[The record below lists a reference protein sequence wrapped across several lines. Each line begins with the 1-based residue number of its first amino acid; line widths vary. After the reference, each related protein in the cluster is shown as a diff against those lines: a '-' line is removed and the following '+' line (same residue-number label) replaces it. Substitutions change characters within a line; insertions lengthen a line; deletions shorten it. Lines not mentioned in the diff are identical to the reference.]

1 MGVDN
6 VYNKLMTDP
15 MMSKTFELGNQEH
28 FNTNNSFNKTDVQ
41 FTYLVPTDQAWEDLK
56 SGDFASAYKI
66 LFMGDFYYQTHHILE
81 RHLKVGAKMSLKQ
94 MLDNSKDG
102 KDFDVMRGP
111 SLKIFT
117 KEENG
122 GIQSKQINSALDRHN
137 RHTLHA
143 HIRTINIKYFRNDDI

>member
-1 MGVDN
+1 M
-6 VYNKLMTDP
+6 KA
-15 MMSKTFELGNQEH
+15 H
-28 FNTNNSFNKTDVQ
+28 FNCITPFQ
-41 FTYLVPTDQAWEDLK
+41 
-56 SGDFASAYKI
+56 I

-111 SLKIFT
+111 SLKVFT

-137 RHTLHA
+137 RHTIHA
-143 HIRTINIKYFRNDDI
+143 HIRTINIKYFRNDDICEL

>member
-1 MGVDN
+1 M
-6 VYNKLMTDP
+6 KA
-15 MMSKTFELGNQEH
+15 H
-28 FNTNNSFNKTDVQ
+28 FNCITPFQ
-41 FTYLVPTDQAWEDLK
+41 
-56 SGDFASAYKI
+56 I

-111 SLKIFT
+111 SLKVFT

-122 GIQSKQINSALDRHN
+122 GIQSKQINSCRCRIDVQFMHIQIY
-137 RHTLHA
+137 
-143 HIRTINIKYFRNDDI
+143 IRTFNFKIFQK